1 MRARK
6 GALCGIKLQ
15 LLKEIKSCPRL
26 VAYSFVVVE
35 VPVVNHKDAC
45 PLLAVEA
52 RDEAEWRDGFAITL
66 KGVEL
71 DPKSGCVCVSH
82 NM

>member
-1 MRARK
+1 M
-6 GALCGIKLQ
+6 
-15 LLKEIKSCPRL
+15 
-26 VAYSFVVVE
+26 AYSFVVVE

-71 DPKSGCVCVSH
+71 DLKSGCVCVSH